1 MFIKLENISKTFQA
15 SRKELKV
22 FENINFQIE
31 DSQMLVIFGK
41 SGAGKSTLLSLI
53 GGMDTPTSGKVI
65 IDGVDLL
72 TLDKNEIAKFRKE
85 KIGYI
90 FQAFNLFGNLKAI
103 DNIILPIMLDKDKK
117 EKIDRMMAWAEE
129 VGIKNRLNHLPGQ
142 LSLGEQQRVAILRA
156 MINSPKIILA
166 DEPTAHLDNENS
178 SKIIQLFKGLNQE
191 QGTTIVLVTDHQEMA
206 DNFEHK
212 FSLVPGTN
220 REIDILK

>member
-1 MFIKLENISKTFQA
+1 MFIKLENISKTFFIPP
-15 SRKELKV
+15 KELKV
-22 FENINFQIE
+22 FENINLQIK

-72 TLDKNEIAKFRKE
+72 TLDKNEIARFRKE

-103 DNIILPIMLDKDKK
+103 DNIILPIMLDKEKK
-117 EKIDRMMAWAEE
+117 EKIDRVMAWAEE

-156 MINSPKIILA
+156 LINNPKIILA

-178 SKIIQLFKGLNQE
+178 SQIIQLFKGLNQE
-191 QGTTIVLVTDHQEMA
+191 QGTTIVLVTDHQAIA

-212 FSLVPGTN
+212 FSLVPGTH